1 MEEKSKTP
9 ENAKKK
15 LRRLQDQLNSISK
28 DMNEYKVILDEFGY
42 EDQDIAIAGI
52 LSIKYGNTCDMLY
65 AGMDKR
71 FKKFMPQYKEYVENF
86 KWAFDKGCIWSS
98 MGGVEGTLDD
108 GLTKFKDNFNPTI
121 NELIGEF
128 DLPVNKMLYNLSQ
141 IAYKLLK
148 K

>member
-1 MEEKSKTP
+1 M
-9 ENAKKK
+9 
-15 LRRLQDQLNSISK
+15 RL
-28 DMNEYKVILDEFGY
+28 
-42 EDQDIAIAGI
+42 
-52 LSIKYGNTCDMLY
+52 
-65 AGMDKR
+65 DKR

-86 KWAFDKGCIWSS
+86 KWTFDKGCIWSS